1 MVNCNRCM
9 KVERM
14 EMYNIKDLF
23 AVKNCLQSCPLL
35 KIDINVPTLFQYLV
49 LYAAMGLLVKIA

>member
-1 MVNCNRCM
+1 M

-14 EMYNIKDLF
+14 EMYNINDLF

-35 KIDINVPTLFQYLV
+35 KIDINIPTLFQH
-49 LYAAMGLLVKIA
+49 